1 MRSILK
7 LKSYQQLGWTY
18 PRRCVINVGMKR
30 AVLYAR
36 VSSDSQQKERTIES
50 QISELKRQIRASG
63 DVLVKEYI
71 DDGYSGSLLD
81 RPAMNDLRKDIR
93 TLEFQTIY
101 ILNADRIARDVTYQ
115 NIIIYEFLHYRKQ
128 IIINGKDY
136 VNNPENKFTLTI
148 LGAVSELERAKTLER
163 TRRGSKHR
171 LKQGYLLSHGCHI
184 YGYIYSPRTTDS
196 FPSYAVND
204 HEAKVVK
211 YIFETY
217 AKGGIGLKELA
228 RQLKANGMA
237 KDQRNRLDDGH
248 LKYIL
253 QNETYTGTKYF
264 NTTTDTNAIG
274 NVIHRTKRG
283 KKIHRDRSEWI
294 GIKIPQIISKQL
306 FDKVQVRIKYNYEC
320 FRNAQRTQLLS
331 NLVFCGKCKL
341 RCFAYRRYYKV
352 ERKSGIKL
360 YQKAVYRCTTKGI
373 NHNPE
378 IDTRILDST
387 VLNMINTY
395 LLKPKSLV
403 EHISLGS
410 NRKDQAKL
418 DKEIKEIENKI
429 KAVNKQKDRIIDLYS
444 FGDLEREE
452 YVKRISMYDEE
463 ISKLQTKRAEL
474 LKYLPIFQKPE
485 IIQTSIEQYCKSLK
499 VQFGKCNDFTTQR
512 QFLLDNISKV
522 KYLRNGKADDK
533 IKLIGSIPIKVTK
546 DQSVPIEFRIEQTIN
561 RIEVLAKVQK
571 LNISTNTIDGK
582 EIPKMEYGKL
592 VIQNV

>member
-1 MRSILK
+1 MEVNPTGIPQALK
-7 LKSYQQLGWTY
+7 A
-18 PRRCVINVGMKR
+18 MKR

-36 VSSDSQQKERTIES
+36 VSSDAQQKERTIES

-115 NIIIYEFLHYRKQ
+115 NIIIYEFLQYRKQ

-136 VNNPENKFTLTI
+136 VNNPENKFSLTI

-196 FPSYAVND
+196 FPSYTINE

-228 RQLKANGMA
+228 RQVKAPGMA
-237 KDQRNRLDDGH
+237 KDERNKLGDGH

-264 NTTTDTNAIG
+264 NTMTDTNAVG
-274 NVIHRTKRG
+274 NVMRRTKRG
-283 KKIHRDRSEWI
+283 KKIARDRSEWI
-294 GIKIPQIISKQL
+294 GIKIPQIIPKQL
-306 FDKVQVRIKYNYEC
+306 FDKVQARTKYNYEC

-341 RCFAYRRYYKV
+341 RCFAYRRYYKA

-360 YQKAVYRCTTKGI
+360 YQKAVYRCRTKGI

-378 IDTRILDST
+378 IDTRVLDST
-387 VLNMINTY
+387 VLDIVDTN
-395 LLKPKSLV
+395 LLKPKSLI
-403 EHISLGS
+403 EYISLGS
-410 NRKDQAKL
+410 SRKDQTKL
-418 DKEIKEIENKI
+418 DKEIKEIDSKI
-429 KAVNKQKDRIIDLYS
+429 KAVNKQKERIIDLYS

-463 ISKLQTKRAEL
+463 ISNLQAKRTEL
-474 LKYLPIFQKPE
+474 LKYLPLFQKPE
-485 IIQTSIEQYCKSLK
+485 IIQTSIQQYCKSLK
-499 VQFGKCNDFTTQR
+499 NQFGKCHDFTTQR
-512 QFLLDNISKV
+512 QFLLDYISKV
-522 KYLRNGKADDK
+522 EYCRNSKADDK
-533 IKLIGSIPIKVTK
+533 IKLIGN
-546 DQSVPIEFRIEQTIN
+546 VPIAVAKNETVAIEFKIEKIINRTEVLSKVKQLNTDSQTIN
-561 RIEVLAKVQK
+561 
-571 LNISTNTIDGK
+571 GK

-592 VIQNV
+592 VIRNT

>member
-1 MRSILK
+1 
-7 LKSYQQLGWTY
+7 
-18 PRRCVINVGMKR
+18 MKK

-36 VSSDSQQKERTIES
+36 VSSDAQQKERTIES

-63 DVLVKEYI
+63 DILEKEYI
-71 DDGYSGSLLD
+71 DDGFSGSLLD
-81 RPAMNDLRKDIR
+81 RPAMNDLRRDIKVN
-93 TLEFQTIY
+93 EFQTIY

-115 NIIIYEFLHYRKQ
+115 NIIISEFLHYKKQ

-136 VNNPENKFTLTI
+136 VNNSENKFTLTV

-163 TRRGSKHR
+163 TRRGAQHR
-171 LKQGYLLSHGCHI
+171 LKQGHLLSNGCHI
-184 YGYIYSPRTTDS
+184 YGYNYSPRTTDS
-196 FPSYAVND
+196 FPSYTVNKN
-204 HEAKVVK
+204 EARIVR

-228 RQLKANGMA
+228 RHLKAKGIA
-237 KDQRNRLDDGH
+237 KDQRNKLGDGH

-274 NVIHRTKRG
+274 NLIHRTKRG
-283 KKIHRDRSEWI
+283 KKIHKDRSEWI
-294 GIKIPQIISKQL
+294 GIKIPQIISKKL
-306 FDKVQVRIKYNYEC
+306 FDQVQARIKYNYEC

-360 YQKAVYRCTTKGI
+360 YQKAVYRCRTKGI

-387 VLNMINTY
+387 VLNMVIDT
-395 LLKPKSLV
+395 LLKPSAIQNYLN
-403 EHISLGS
+403 LGN
-410 NRKDQAKL
+410 NRKDQSKL
-418 DKEIKEIENKI
+418 DKEIKDIENKI
-429 KAVNKQKDRIIDLYS
+429 KIINKQKERIIDLYS

-452 YVKRISMYDEE
+452 YVKRISIYDEE
-463 ISKLQTKRAEL
+463 ISNLQTKRTERI
-474 LKYLPIFQKPE
+474 KYLPLFQSSK
-485 IIQTSIEQYCKSLK
+485 IIEDNITLYCREAQTQFAKCSEFSLK
-499 VQFGKCNDFTTQR
+499 R
-512 QFLLDNISKV
+512 QFLLDHVTKV
-522 KYLRNGKADDK
+522 EYRRNGKADDK
-533 IKLIGSIPIKVTK
+533 IKLIGTIPIKVSK
-546 DQSVPIEFRIEQTIN
+546 DEAVPIEFKIEQIIN
-561 RIEVLAKVQK
+561 RSEVLAKVQK
-571 LNISTNTIDGK
+571 LNIDTESINGK

-592 VIQNV
+592 VIQNI